1 MFEVVG
7 TSIAM
12 GNAWDGVKER
22 ASFVTTDVDDDGIWN
37 ACKEL
42 GII

>member
-12 GNAWDGVKER
+12 GNAWDGVTEC

>member
-1 MFEVVG
+1 
-7 TSIAM
+7 M
-12 GNAWDGVKER
+12 GNAWDGVKEC